1 MDMTS
6 TTTIVYTMTS
16 EQVGQSVAEN
26 LRTIL
31 ADASGE
37 VIAVGL
43 DENVTRELVEM
54 LAESEEPPTVRLLA
68 GDDVLKWLRDDF
80 MLASTAAE
88 LREADVLELRAA
100 AERLD
105 DTLLVTEE
113 MVVSLLTPNDE
124 QSAALATDDGE
135 FVAAVRERWDAF
147 WEDGEQFALRTPA
160 YSRVL
165 ETLADE
171 FDSAMESDFET
182 VLESVAG
189 MDEDGDLDEVVVS
202 LLVAA
207 KHEQLLYDI
216 SHWGEDADV
225 ASKATFSRKKTQLE
239 EQGLLETE
247 KVPIDVGRPR
257 LRLLLGE
264 ERLREA
270 DAEELASVAH
280 EMLSAVPA

>member
-1 MDMTS
+1 MTS
-6 TTTIVYTMTS
+6 KH
-16 EQVGQSVAEN
+16 VGQSVAEN

-43 DENVTRELVEM
+43 DENATRELVEM
-54 LAESEEPPTVRLLA
+54 LAESEEPPNVRLLG

-80 MLASTAAE
+80 MLASTAAG

-124 QSAALATDDGE
+124 QSAALATDDE
-135 FVAAVRERWDAF
+135 AFVEAVHERWNDL
-147 WEDGEQFALRTPA
+147 WEDGEQFDLRTPA

-182 VLESVAG
+182 VLESVAD
-189 MDEDGDLDEVVVS
+189 MNTDDWLDEVAVS

-216 SHWGEDADV
+216 SHWGEDAGV
-225 ASKATFSRKKTQLE
+225 ASKATFSRTKTRLE
-239 EQGLLETE
+239 DQGLLETE

-257 LRLLLGE
+257 LRLLLGD

-270 DAEELASVAH
+270 DAEELASVAN
-280 EMLSAVPA
+280 EMLSVAPA